1 MQSTGVLKT
10 HGNPRISIGITLYA
24 SLVKGLAPI
33 ILDRI
38 PPELSEVFFF
48 TREKKLYDI
57 QVYVI
62 EMSQVYQ
69 KPVLF
74 DQKRFF
80 HYFRAP
86 KPPQANPKTPIP

>member
-1 MQSTGVLKT
+1 MQIIGANPLDSKSLKQL
-10 HGNPRISIGITLYA
+10 HPALSQKKLF
-24 SLVKGLAPI
+24 APQKN
-33 ILDRI
+33 LDRKI
-38 PPELSEVFFF
+38 FFN
-48 TREKKLYDI
+48 DI
-57 QVYVI
+57 QVCVV

>member
-1 MQSTGVLKT
+1 MFCTTPLKQL
-10 HGNPRISIGITLYA
+10 HPALSQIDFFPQKKIGGKI
-24 SLVKGLAPI
+24 
-33 ILDRI
+33 
-38 PPELSEVFFF
+38 FFN
-48 TREKKLYDI
+48 DI
-57 QVYVI
+57 QVCVV

-86 KPPQANPKTPIP
+86 KPPQANPKIPIP